1 MARQFTAGTGA
12 ARALPLAPLQTGE
25 SFLLMFAS
33 RVSNIKQIG
42 ARARRVKILEKVG
55 SESPPPPQHPQSA
68 FVLLPLLP
76 HRRIASPYLVL

>member
-33 RVSNIKQIG
+33 RVSNIKQLG

-55 SESPPPPQHPQSA
+55 RERAPPRPRSPHSFSFP
-68 FVLLPLLP
+68 F
-76 HRRIASPYLVL
+76 SPIVA

>member
-42 ARARRVKILEKVG
+42 ARAGRVKILEKKKG
-55 SESPPPPQHPQSA
+55 REPLPPPFRIPFPSP
-68 FVLLPLLP
+68 LPLV
-76 HRRIASPYLVL
+76 A

>member
-33 RVSNIKQIG
+33 RVSNIKQLG
-42 ARARRVKILEKVG
+42 ARARRVKILEEVG
-55 SESPPPPQHPQSA
+55 REPPTAHPHPHSA
-68 FVLLPLLP
+68 FVLLPL
-76 HRRIASPYLVL
+76 SPIVA